1 MPKLGYIDEAPLNE
15 LLVSSSTRK
24 RCRNDVVGGT
34 NDNGTDIDENQ
45 GNITKRAN
53 DSEGKGKGE
62 GKSENDADSSRCG
75 GGISSGGNGKV
86 KKEKP
91 KKDPNA
97 RGVPGTFIFYHYQ
110 NDLQPIIRIE
120 LPNLTS
126 QEVVT
131 ILGKRWQAMTSDEER
146 SYDDLRNED
155 KRRHQ
160 REIASL
166 RQAAKGVDDD
176 TNARVNR
183 HFDQPECVTVSIIT
197 DKHSPS
203 GGFEKTSPSS
213 HSPISSIHS
222 PANDA
227 PANSSS
233 TGKEKTLE
241 LESNKENKAG
251 EDDKDLSMF
260 EGLSKRIMAAKS
272 KGRSLAKDA
281 FRNIPNHKPTSS
293 TETGSASAS
302 EKIVSQLESMKNPMV
317 KLHQFFVEK
326 FTGNNIKAME
336 EEDLSIASSSS
347 NDSIWNAGLLA
358 KTKGCPSLND
368 LRSGSTKTMNVSTDD
383 LNRMKKKYTDYQ
395 KGDKRR
401 EEEADR
407 KKHEAE
413 VRGKNHATRPIM
425 SDIDSC
431 VDDDQ
436 THATA
441 KTTNKKDTKPSA
453 TLKKPAAIVSSTK
466 LNLVPMTRHECQS
479 ALQAKMIAYS
489 EPEYLVAGSVEY
501 DIARETI
508 TLEAMCPLDANKS
521 FSNSEYKVSVIFG
534 RNKVTNIKWSAI
546 SRDLFDVSLI
556 SKRFDQSAAF
566 ITMKKSAGEHA
577 VCLNGRELNVPVGN
591 KVSIKDSD
599 ILSLYGP
606 AGFAYRVELSVLR
619 HELRSPKGD
628 E

>member
-1 MPKLGYIDEAPLNE
+1 MPKLEYIGEAPLNE
-15 LLVSSSTRK
+15 LSVTSSTRK
-24 RCRNDVVGGT
+24 RCRNDVVGGA
-34 NDNGTDIDENQ
+34 NDNGADIDENQ
-45 GNITKRAN
+45 GNIAMRAN

-62 GKSENDADSSRCG
+62 GKGENDADSSRCG
-75 GGISSGGNGKV
+75 GGIGSGGNGKV

-97 RGVPGTFIFYHYQ
+97 RGVPGTFIFYQ
-110 NDLQPIIRIE
+110 NDMRPIIRIE

-126 QEVVT
+126 QEVAS
-131 ILGKRWQAMTSDEER
+131 ILGKRWQAMTSDEKR

-183 HFDQPECVTVSIIT
+183 HFDQPECVTVSIIP

-203 GGFEKTSPSS
+203 GGFEKTSPFS
-213 HSPISSIHS
+213 HSTISSIHS

-227 PANSSS
+227 SANSSS
-233 TGKEKTLE
+233 TGKVTTLE

-272 KGRSLAKDA
+272 KGGSLAKDA
-281 FRNIPNHKPTSS
+281 SRNIPNHKPTSS

-302 EKIVSQLESMKNPMV
+302 EKIVSQLESMKNPVV
-317 KLHQFFVEK
+317 KLQQFFVEK
-326 FTGNNIKAME
+326 FTGNNIKATE

-347 NDSIWNAGLLA
+347 NDSIWNAGLPA

-368 LRSGSTKTMNVSTDD
+368 LRSGSKKMMNVSADD
-383 LNRMKKKYTDYQ
+383 LNQKKKKYTDYQ

-431 VDDDQ
+431 VDDDE

-453 TLKKPAAIVSSTK
+453 TLKKPAAFVSSTK

-479 ALQAKMIAYS
+479 ALQAQMITYC

-534 RNKVTNIKWSAI
+534 RNKVTNIKWSVI
-546 SRDLFDVSLI
+546 SRDLCDVSLI
-556 SKRFDQSAAF
+556 SRRFDQSAAF
-566 ITMKKSAGEHA
+566 ITMKKSAVEHA

-591 KVSIKDSD
+591 KVSIEDSD